1 MREQER
7 KGERWGGE
15 GERRR
20 GGGRGRGRGG
30 ERGSIRS
37 VRELDLS
44 ALISVKNQSAALIN
58 PCKC

>member
-20 GGGRGRGRGG
+20 GGGRGR

-37 VRELDLS
+37 VRESDLS